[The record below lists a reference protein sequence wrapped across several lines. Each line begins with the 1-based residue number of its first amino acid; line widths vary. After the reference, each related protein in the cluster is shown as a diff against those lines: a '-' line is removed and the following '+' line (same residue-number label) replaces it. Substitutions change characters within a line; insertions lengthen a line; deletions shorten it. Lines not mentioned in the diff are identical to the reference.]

1 MPHHIAF
8 LRAVNVGKRQVKMAD
23 LREWLTEDGFTDV
36 ETYIQ
41 TGNVRVGSSLRSPAK
56 VEARLEAVLRERC
69 GFEVPCIMFTPAELR
84 QVYDAALAIEPPPYA
99 AAESSRYVAFFKQP
113 PVVPDYESATE
124 RVYVVG
130 RTVHIWIAGKMM
142 DAPLFKTLAKP
153 LEPGTNRSFNVLAT
167 LAEKWG

>member
-8 LRAVNVGKRQVKMAD
+8 LRAVNVGRRQVKMAD

-84 QVYDAALAIEPPPYA
+84 QVYDAALAIEPRRTPQPRA
-99 AAESSRYVAFFKQP
+99 RATSPSSSSHPSSRTTSRRP
-113 PVVPDYESATE
+113 SGST
-124 RVYVVG
+124 
-130 RTVHIWIAGKMM
+130 
-142 DAPLFKTLAKP
+142 
-153 LEPGTNRSFNVLAT
+153 S
-167 LAEKWG
+167 